1 MTNNI
6 GTNRINN
13 YLNDISKF
21 KLLKNQD
28 EIDLAKRIKQGDQ
41 KAKEKLVSSNLR
53 FVISVAK
60 DYQGLGIS
68 LEDLIN
74 EGNVGLIKAAER
86 FDETRGFKFITYAV
100 WWIKQSI
107 FQCIADKSKVV
118 RFPVNR
124 MNNYVKLTRFIDNF
138 EQNHG
143 HKPAFDDIERELEL
157 SKKDVIQAYSMVAN
171 ETSLDDTL
179 RDSETEVKN
188 FMALDDKTLRPDHDL
203 DFESLREDVWNVLKS
218 LNERESNII
227 QLYFGVNQERP
238 YTLEEIAGMYHLTRE
253 RVRQI
258 KEKALS
264 RLKHSSRS
272 KLLVPYVH

>member
-1 MTNNI
+1 
-6 GTNRINN
+6 
-13 YLNDISKF
+13 
-21 KLLKNQD
+21 
-28 EIDLAKRIKQGDQ
+28 
-41 KAKEKLVSSNLR
+41 
-53 FVISVAK
+53 VISVAK

-107 FQCIADKSKVV
+107 FQCIADKSKIV

-124 MNNYVKLTRFIDNF
+124 MNNYVKLTRFIDRY
-138 EQNHG
+138 EQKHG
-143 HKPAFDDIERELEL
+143 HRPTNEIIENELEL
-157 SKKDVIQAYSMVAN
+157 STKDITQAFSMLSN
-171 ETSLDDTL
+171 EQSIDDTL
-179 RDSETEVKN
+179 KDSETQVKN
-188 FMALDDKTLRPDHDL
+188 FIVDKKATSPDEDL
-203 DFESLREDVWNVLKS
+203 EYESLRLDIEGVLKT
-218 LNERESNII
+218 LNDREANII
-227 QLYFGVNQERP
+227 ELYFGVNQERP
-238 YTLEEIAGMYHLTRE
+238 YTLEEIASKYNLTRE

-272 KLLVPYVH
+272 KKLVSYVH